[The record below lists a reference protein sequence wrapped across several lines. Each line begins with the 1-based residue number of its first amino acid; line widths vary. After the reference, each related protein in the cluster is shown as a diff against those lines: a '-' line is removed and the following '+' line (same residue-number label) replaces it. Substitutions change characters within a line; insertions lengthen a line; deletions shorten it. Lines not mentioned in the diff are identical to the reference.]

1 MSTTGNVQITI
12 NDNGG
17 ATNIIVAAPS
27 VIAVAGTSS
36 AGTVGVPVSTRSLAT
51 ITSTFGYGPLSELC
65 ALLISAGAT
74 VIATKLTTAAAG
86 SASAVTF
93 TGTGSSAVTV
103 SGAAFDTYYAV
114 VKVVTGGTI
123 GSAGITLQISLD
135 AGRTF
140 GPVIALDVASNY
152 AIPQTGL
159 TLNFGAGTLVAG
171 DTATFGT
178 VAPAPNAAGVNAWLN
193 AMLAS
198 PYAAAGWGSMIV
210 AGSRTGADVTSVQA
224 TLDTLAAQYLFER
237 LIFNSRDVSPAAKW
251 GGTGETESTW
261 QNALLNDFSATSAR
275 RACVSAGYYNVPS
288 GIANPAAGTPRYRRP
303 LSWAIAARKVQQPVQ
318 VLSSRV
324 KDGTLAA
331 IVVDPTNDPTDGFVY
346 HDERINPGLDAGR
359 FASAWTR
366 LGQPQGFFVR
376 SENLMSPLGSDFPLL
391 AVGQCFDNFCSAL
404 VQYFTANIDDS
415 VRTNANGT
423 IYENDAQRL
432 ESGAL
437 SAVASSMTGQY
448 QPQNTSVVIDRTYNV
463 KTNSKVLVN
472 GTFGSLAY
480 VREFDLTVQVQ
491 NPNAA

>member
-27 VIAVAGTSS
+27 VIAVAGTCSS
-36 AGTVGVPVSTRSLAT
+36 GTVNVPVSTRSLST

-74 VIATKLTTAAAG
+74 VIASKLATATAGAAG
-86 SASAVTF
+86 AVTF
-93 TGTGSSAVTV
+93 VGTGTSVVSV
-103 SGAAFDTYYAV
+103 SGAAYDTYYV
-114 VKVVTGGTI
+114 VFKVVTGGTI
-123 GSAGITLQISLD
+123 GVAGITFQVSLD

-140 GPVIALDVASNY
+140 GPVIALGTASSY
-152 AIPQTGL
+152 SIPNTGL
-159 TLNFGAGTLVAG
+159 TLGFAAG
-171 DTATFGT
+171 DLDTGDVATFGT
-178 VAPAPNAAGVNAWLN
+178 TEPLADAAGVTAWLE

-198 PYAAAGWGSMIV
+198 PYAAAGWGGMIV
-210 AGSRTGADVTSVQA
+210 AGARTGSDVSTIET
-224 TLDTLAAQYLFER
+224 TLDSLASQYLFER
-237 LIFNSRDVSPAAKW
+237 LILNARDASPASKW
-251 GGTGETESTW
+251 SGTGESEATW
-261 QNALLNDFSATSAR
+261 SAALASSFASTSAR
-275 RACVSAGYYNVPS
+275 RALVSAGHYNVPS
-288 GIANPAAGTPRYRRP
+288 GIANSAAGTPRYRRP
-303 LSWAIAARKVQQPVQ
+303 LSWSIAARKVQQPVQ

-324 KDGTLAA
+324 KDGPLAS
-331 IVVDPTNDPTDGFVY
+331 IVVDPTSDPTDGFVY
-346 HDERINPGLDAGR
+346 HDERINPGFDSLR

-404 VQYFTANIDDS
+404 VQFFTANIDDS
-415 VRTNANGT
+415 VRTNTNGT

-448 QPQNTSVVIDRTYNV
+448 QPANTSVVIDRTYNV

-472 GTFGSLAY
+472 GTFGGLAY

>member
-17 ATNIIVAAPS
+17 ATNIVVAAPS

-36 AGTVGVPVSTRSLAT
+36 IGQVDVPLSTRSLNT
-51 ITSTFGYGPLSELC
+51 IISSFGYGPLSELC

-74 VIATKLTTAAAG
+74 VIATRVTAATAG
-86 SASAVTF
+86 TASAVTQ
-93 TGTGSSAVTV
+93 TGTGTSVVTV
-103 SGAAFDTYYAV
+103 TGAPYDTYYV
-114 VKVVTGGTI
+114 VAEVIAGGTI
-123 GSAGITLQISLD
+123 GVAGITFQISLD

-140 GPVIALDVASNY
+140 GPIIALGTASTY
-152 AIPQTGL
+152 AIPQTNI

-171 DTATFGT
+171 DLVEFGT
-178 VAPAPNAAGVNAWLN
+178 TEPLPDTAALESWLD
-193 AMLAS
+193 ALLAS
-198 PYAAAGWGSMIV
+198 PYAAAGWGSMI
-210 AGSRTGADVTSVQA
+210 ANGDLAGADVSTIQ
-224 TLDTLAAQYLFER
+224 TKLDTLATQYLFER
-237 LIFNSRDVSPAAKW
+237 LMCNARDASPAGKW
-251 GGTGETESTW
+251 GGTAEAEPTW
-261 QNALLNDFSATSAR
+261 MASLLNDFAATSAR
-275 RACVSAGYYNVPS
+275 RCLVAAGWYNMPS
-288 GIANPAAGTPRYRRP
+288 GIANPAASTPRYRRP

-324 KDGTLAA
+324 KDGTLAS

-346 HDERINPGLDAGR
+346 HDERIDPGLDAGR

-404 VQYFTANIDDS
+404 VQYFTVQIDDS
-415 VRTNANGT
+415 VRTNSNGT

-437 SAVASSMTGQY
+437 SAVSSSMTGQY

-463 KTNSKVLVN
+463 KTNSKVLVS
-472 GTFGSLAY
+472 GTFGGLAY

>member
-36 AGTVGVPVSTRSLAT
+36 AGTVGVPVSTRSVST

-65 ALLISAGAT
+65 AVLIAAGAT
-74 VIATKLTTAAAG
+74 VIATKLTTDTAG
-86 SASAVTF
+86 AASAVTF
-93 TGTGSSAVTV
+93 VGTGTSAITVT
-103 SGAAFDTYYAV
+103 GTPFDTYYV
-114 VKVVTGGTI
+114 VLKVVTGGTR
-123 GSAGITLQISLD
+123 GTAGITFQISLD

-140 GPVIALDVASNY
+140 GPIIALGTATTY
-152 AIPQTGL
+152 AISNTGI
-159 TLNFGAGTLVAG
+159 TLNFAAGNLVAG
-171 DTATFGT
+171 DVATFGT
-178 VAPAPNAAGVNAWLN
+178 TEPLAADTDVTDWLT
-193 AMLAS
+193 ALQAS
-198 PYAAAGWGSMIV
+198 PYAAAGWGSMI
-210 AGSRTGADVTSVQA
+210 AHGDRSGADVSVIE
-224 TLDTLAAQYLFER
+224 TGLDTLATEYLFER
-237 LIFNSRDVSPAAKW
+237 LIVNARDVDPAAKW
-251 GGTGETESTW
+251 GGAAESEATW
-261 QNALLNDFSATSAR
+261 EASLLSDFAATSAR
-275 RACVSAGYYNVPS
+275 RVSVCAGYYNMPS
-288 GIANPAAGTPRYRRP
+288 GIANSDAGTPRYRRP
-303 LSWAIAARKVQQPVQ
+303 LSWAIACRKVQQPVQ

-324 KDGTLAA
+324 KDGTLANI
-331 IVVDPTNDPTDGFVY
+331 IVNPSSDPTDGFTY

-391 AVGQCFDNFCSAL
+391 AVGACFDNFCSAL
-404 VQYFTANIDDS
+404 VQFLTFNIDDS

-437 SAVASSMTGQY
+437 SAVASAMSGQY
-448 QPQNTSVVIDRTYNV
+448 QPANTSVVIDRSYNV
-463 KTNSKVLVN
+463 KTNSKVLVS
-472 GTFGSLAY
+472 GTFGGLAY

>member
-74 VIATKLTTAAAG
+74 VIATKLTTAVAG

-93 TGTGSSAVTV
+93 AGTGSSAVTV
-103 SGAAFDTYYAV
+103 SGAAFDTYYV
-114 VKVVTGGTI
+114 VAKVITGGTI

-159 TLNFGAGTLVAG
+159 TINFGAGTLVAG

-275 RACVSAGYYNVPS
+275 RSCVSAGYYNMPS

-331 IVVDPTNDPTDGFVY
+331 IIVDPTNDPTDGFIY

-404 VQYFTANIDDS
+404 VQFFTANIDDS
-415 VRTNANGT
+415 VRTNSNGT

-463 KTNSKVLVN
+463 KTNSKVLVS
-472 GTFGSLAY
+472 GTFGGLAY

>member
-74 VIATKLTTAAAG
+74 VIATKLTAASAG

-123 GSAGITLQISLD
+123 GSAGITIQISLD

-404 VQYFTANIDDS
+404 VQFFTANIDDS
-415 VRTNANGT
+415 VRTNSNGT

-448 QPQNTSVVIDRTYNV
+448 QPANTSVVIDRTYNV

-472 GTFGSLAY
+472 GTFGGLAY